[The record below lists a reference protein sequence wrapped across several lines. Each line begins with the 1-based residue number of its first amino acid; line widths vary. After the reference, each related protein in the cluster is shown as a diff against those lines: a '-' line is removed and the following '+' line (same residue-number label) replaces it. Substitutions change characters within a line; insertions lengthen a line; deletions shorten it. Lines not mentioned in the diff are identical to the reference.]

1 MVENM
6 IDNII
11 KEMPRIIGTYVHPNI
26 IPSDVVHKSAPIG
39 LDIITAISFPLT
51 KPINVIKLPPKNKV
65 TIKTIVFLIFVYIY
79 LATKYF
85 TIWVKCIWIM
95 RNST

>member
-1 MVENM
+1 M

-39 LDIITAISFPLT
+39 LDIINAMSFPFT

-65 TIKTIVFLIFVYIY
+65 AIKTIAFLVFVSIY
-79 LATKYF
+79 FTPKYF
-85 TIWVKCIWIM
+85 NFWLNVYG
-95 RNST
+95 